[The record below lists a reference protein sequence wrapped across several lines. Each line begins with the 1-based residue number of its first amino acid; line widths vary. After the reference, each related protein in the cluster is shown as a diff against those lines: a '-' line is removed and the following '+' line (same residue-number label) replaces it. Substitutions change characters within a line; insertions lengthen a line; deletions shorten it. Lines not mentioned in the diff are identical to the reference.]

1 MAKYEL
7 DGVQPTVAESAWIAD
22 SAQVIGRVE
31 MAADSS
37 VWFGAVLRGDND
49 PIRIGVGSN
58 IQDGSVLHTDKGKP
72 LGLFKEYYRDEELT
86 RQAWHDGIYHTGDV
100 AWRDE
105 DGYYWFEGRIDDVI
119 KSSGYRIG
127 PFEVESALMT
137 HPAVIECAI
146 TGVPD
151 EIRGQVVKA
160 TIVLSKDYK
169 NRAGEELVVN
179 RIAAIQTQL
188 QRPGLPDDE
197 QRQLRSALLEYT
209 EVMNRSRRLA
219 VRRSAL
225 EATLISMPDKME
237 EVYQLVITS
246 PYSTDMG
253 SKLEESL
260 SRLRIAEEVAAEF
273 DDVPTLSAQLLELP
287 PLKAANATAAAG
299 GKAARRSA
307 GSLKA

>member
-1 MAKYEL
+1 MTLLAATCAAIFASIPYGWEGLALVGVVALGSEVLAALGIPEL
-7 DGVQPTVAESAWIAD
+7 PLFKAWVDREHRRQSRAQRQSRLLDELASLGDAAALANYRHMVSRVQALYMTASDTRTTLTSEDVEKLEDLTVD
-22 SAQVIGRVE
+22 Y
-31 MAADSS
+31 
-37 VWFGAVLRGDND
+37 
-49 PIRIGVGSN
+49 
-58 IQDGSVLHTDKGKP
+58 
-72 LGLFKEYYRDEELT
+72 LGLSVVNASL
-86 RQAWHDGIYHTGDV
+86 RQ
-100 AWRDE
+100 R
-105 DGYYWFEGRIDDVI
+105 
-119 KSSGYRIG
+119 
-127 PFEVESALMT
+127 
-137 HPAVIECAI
+137 
-146 TGVPD
+146 
-151 EIRGQVVKA
+151 
-160 TIVLSKDYK
+160 KD
-169 NRAGEELVVN
+169 RAGEELVVN
-179 RIAAIQTQL
+179 LIAGIQAQL
-188 QRPGLPDDE
+188 QKPGLPDDE
-197 QRQLRSALLEYT
+197 QRQLRSALVEYT

>member
-1 MAKYEL
+1 MSEKPSYLGAFLRHPANRMTLLAATCAAIFASIPYGWEGLALVGVVALGSEVLAALGIPEL
-7 DGVQPTVAESAWIAD
+7 PLFKAWVDREHRRQSRAQRQSRLLDELASLGDAAALANYRHMVSRVQALYMTASDTRTTLTSEDVEKLEDLTVD
-22 SAQVIGRVE
+22 Y
-31 MAADSS
+31 
-37 VWFGAVLRGDND
+37 
-49 PIRIGVGSN
+49 
-58 IQDGSVLHTDKGKP
+58 
-72 LGLFKEYYRDEELT
+72 LGLSVVNASL
-86 RQAWHDGIYHTGDV
+86 RQ
-100 AWRDE
+100 R
-105 DGYYWFEGRIDDVI
+105 
-119 KSSGYRIG
+119 
-127 PFEVESALMT
+127 
-137 HPAVIECAI
+137 
-146 TGVPD
+146 
-151 EIRGQVVKA
+151 
-160 TIVLSKDYK
+160 KD
-169 NRAGEELVVN
+169 RAGEELVVN
-179 RIAAIQTQL
+179 RIAGIQTQL
-188 QRPGLPDDE
+188 QKPGLPDDE
-197 QRQLRSALLEYT
+197 QRQLRSALVEYT